1 MDLQWAISKLT
12 IDKIT
17 NAFRKINFIILTCIF
32 NTDFKRQLWIEFTCA
47 PTTYYNFVQHLVGT

>member
-1 MDLQWAISKLT
+1 MDLQWAISINK
-12 IDKIT
+12 KNQIT
-17 NAFRKINFIILTCIF
+17 NALRKNNFIIFTCIF